1 MLARVSNIEAF
12 RRWREDDDQPVE
24 QLVEYITVDKPT
36 KAMQAGTAFHEALE
50 HAVDG
55 TYDVLQA
62 RGYIFHLPDAEL
74 VLPSIREVR
83 AYGEYGEL
91 TVTGKVDCLD
101 GLRVDDHKTTS
112 RFDAERYL
120 DGYQWR
126 YYLDLFGAD
135 VFRWNVFV
143 LKEVGDLEYE
153 VAPPQLLEAHRYPA
167 LHDDCMKLAQ
177 DYYEFARQYLPATY
191 APQVAA

>member
-12 RRWREDDDQPVE
+12 RRWREDEDQSVE
-24 QLVEYITVDKPT
+24 QLVEYITVDNPT
-36 KAMQAGTAFHEALE
+36 KPMQAGTAFHEALE

-83 AYGEYGEL
+83 AYGTYGGL

-153 VAPPQLLEAHRYPA
+153 VAAPQLLEVNRYPR
-167 LHDDCMKLAQ
+167 LHEDCMQLAL
-177 DYYEFARQYLPATY
+177 DYLEFAREFLPVGY
-191 APQVAA
+191 APEVAA